1 MALTF
6 NDTLGELMQARV
18 KERMDEYKEWLASGT
33 ARDYSE
39 YQLRVGWC
47 QGLFEA
53 LSILANVQKTLE
65 ER

>member
-6 NDTLGELMQARV
+6 NDTLGELVQSRV

-33 ARDYSE
+33 AKDYSE

-47 QGLFEA
+47 QGLYEA
-53 LSILANVQKTLE
+53 LGILADVQKVLQ